1 MKEKEIHPIVQ
12 SFLDV
17 LNDKDESRWESVL
30 EELTYLMNKQEKV
43 TKYFALFTRLEVIA
57 PKTAA
62 MIVDFLSKYVPIPQ
76 EVHKSWELKSLHDW
90 MTENQNFEAERIEN
104 NIKSEQDY
112 QKKLITSIVSSSTW
126 LNQINGITES
136 QKRALVAWKNFIKRY
151 GKGTGNNKRYLADAR
166 KEMEKAQSAIP
177 VWIIPVNQVIENFP
191 IYKDKLR

>member
-43 TKYFALFTRLEVIA
+43 TKDFALFTRLEVIA

-76 EVHKSWELKSLHDW
+76 EVHKSWGLKSLHDW
-90 MTENQNFEAERIEN
+90 MTENQNLEAERIEN

-191 IYKDKLR
+191 IYNDKLR